1 MLGGACQRGQ
11 AAPEYLGLILLV
23 GLVAA
28 SFAAINLGP
37 GFAGA
42 ILDAFCRAVGA
53 DCASTPVAV
62 AYGPALPLV
71 DPQLIGPERDRLLD
85 RDPQQRQID
94 FWNLTA
100 SELAWL
106 ELNDPEVYEAAQET
120 RSWIE
125 QRDLVD
131 AAMAAELDDFVAYKH
146 DSSHDPRMDY
156 SDDGCSSPTGS
167 EGFFFDFREACYR
180 HDFGY
185 RNSKRLGLFDERKER
200 WISSSSTTCSP
211 RAARMLHRAA
221 QTVQVMAVRLL
232 RGGDMAAAS
241 ATSRATSGAC
251 LGRALPNG
259 GEVVL
264 RTLNRG

>member
-1 MLGGACQRGQ
+1 MLRGACQKGQ
-11 AAPEYLGLILLV
+11 AAPEYLGLVLLI

-28 SFAAINLGP
+28 AVATVNLGP

-71 DPQLIGPERDRLLD
+71 DPRLIGPERDRLLD
-85 RDPQQRQID
+85 PDPQQRQID

-106 ELNDPEVYEAAQET
+106 ELNDPEVYEAARET
-120 RSWIE
+120 PSWIE

-131 AAMAAELDDFVAYKH
+131 AAMEAELNEFVAYKH
-146 DSSHDPRMDY
+146 DSSHDPRLDY

-167 EGFFFDFREACYR
+167 KAFFFDFLEACYR

-185 RNSKRLGLFDERKER
+185 RNYKRLGVFDERKEHVDLVF
-200 WISSSSTTCSP
+200 
-211 RAARMLHRAA
+211 LHDMRGSCDEIFIALRR
-221 QTVQVMAVRLL
+221 QCRLMAFAYYGAVDKA
-232 RGGDMAAAS
+232 GGFCDLP
-241 ATSRATSGAC
+241 GDI
-251 LGRALPNG
+251 GRVPGPCAPEWG
-259 GEVVL
+259 
-264 RTLNRG
+264 